1 MALARLADE
10 NKIKFLRETKL
21 EQEKLNLSSAQGKR
35 LVPLLLDIFNDT
47 EDLEY
52 VFIFSFFR
60 FQKFQGKFYFSAELY
75 SAQTNVRM
83 NAEGQPLP
91 PELGANMIT
100 KMRECLAK
108 TRDKILVE
116 VKAQRIA
123 DSHGVYGW
131 DAVKGINKIKFILYD
146 NLK

>member
-60 FQKFQGKFYFSAELY
+60 FQKFQE
-75 SAQTNVRM
+75 
-83 NAEGQPLP
+83 
-91 PELGANMIT
+91 
-100 KMRECLAK
+100 
-108 TRDKILVE
+108 
-116 VKAQRIA
+116 
-123 DSHGVYGW
+123 
-131 DAVKGINKIKFILYD
+131 KFISVLSCTPC
-146 NLK
+146 KPT

>member
-52 VFIFSFFR
+52 VFFLSF
-60 FQKFQGKFYFSAELY
+60 
-75 SAQTNVRM
+75 
-83 NAEGQPLP
+83 
-91 PELGANMIT
+91 LGFKNF
-100 KMRECLAK
+100 KE
-108 TRDKILVE
+108 
-116 VKAQRIA
+116 
-123 DSHGVYGW
+123 
-131 DAVKGINKIKFILYD
+131 NFISVLSCTPC
-146 NLK
+146 KPT

>member
-1 MALARLADE
+1 M
-10 NKIKFLRETKL
+10 
-21 EQEKLNLSSAQGKR
+21 
-35 LVPLLLDIFNDT
+35 
-47 EDLEY
+47 
-52 VFIFSFFR
+52 
-60 FQKFQGKFYFSAELY
+60 
-75 SAQTNVRM
+75 RM

-131 DAVKGINKIKFILYD
+131 DAVKGINKINLSFMINLNRKFCRV
-146 NLK
+146 